1 MKTYKIKTSDFI
13 NLKTVDK
20 ITDKNTLEQV
30 EQVENITSD
39 KIIRNMNKGKN
50 SVLMIGKSGKYYIT
64 ARPCYI
70 ESLVNI
76 LNSVGIKSENIVLM
90 KKPTQVENITLEQVK
105 NILLNK

>member
-1 MKTYKIKTSDFI
+1 MKTFRIKTSDFI

-20 ITDKNTLEQV
+20 ISDKNTLEQV

-39 KIIRNMNKGKN
+39 KIVRNMNKGKN

-70 ESLVNI
+70 DSLVNI
-76 LNSVGIKSENIVLM
+76 LEQVGIEQKDIVIL
-90 KKPTQVENITLEQVK
+90 KKQAQVENITLEQVK
-105 NILLNK
+105 NILIAK

>member
-20 ITDKNTLEQV
+20 ISDKNTLEQI

-39 KIIRNMNKGKN
+39 KIVRNMNKGKN

-70 ESLVNI
+70 DSLCNI
-76 LNSVGIKSENIVLM
+76 LEQVGIEQKDIVLL
-90 KKPTQVENITLEQVK
+90 KKQAQVENITLEQVK
-105 NILLNK
+105 NILIAH